1 MTERNLPDPFADPA
15 APSEYGGSAAPGRYP
30 ADFLTE
36 LFRSPLD
43 PSYAAAARRRERTGP
58 PSRRAHLTGRALT
71 AVVLLLVGY
80 LLAVA
85 YKHALADEPNRAR
98 ARAGLVGQI
107 NEMQDETDTLQSRA
121 DQLRE
126 QVAKQRAAALSGSE
140 AAELRNLE
148 AATGLA
154 RVRGSGVVVRVSDA
168 PSGQDAITGKATN
181 DPGRV
186 LDRDLQQIANALF
199 SAGAEAVA
207 VNGQRLTSTSTIRAA
222 GGTILVDFRPVT
234 SPYEVAA
241 IGPDDL
247 ASAFRASA
255 VAQLLKALV
264 DAHGMGY
271 QVREQ
276 GKLTLPGAA
285 EPQLRNATPLR
296 PETPETPGTPGT
308 PTGGSPTPTTGT
320 PTGSPTEGGR

>member
-1 MTERNLPDPFADPA
+1 MSGPKEEFDPNSDPA
-15 APSEYGGSAAPGRYP
+15 APSEYGGTRGGRYP

-36 LFRSPLD
+36 LFRTPLD
-43 PSYAAAARRRERTGP
+43 PSYAAAARQRERLGP
-58 PSRRAHLTGRALT
+58 PGPRERLTGRGLT
-71 AVVLLLVGY
+71 AIVLVLVGF

-85 YKHALADEPNRAR
+85 YRHALADEPNRAR

-107 NEMQDETDTLQSRA
+107 NEMQRDTDTLQIHA

-126 QVAKQRAAALSGSE
+126 EVARQRAAALSGTE
-140 AAELRNLE
+140 AAELRDLE

-154 RVRGSGVVVRVSDA
+154 RVSGRGVVVRVANA
-168 PSGQDAITGKATN
+168 PSSQDAITGKSGN

-199 SAGAEAVA
+199 AGGAEAVA
-207 VNGQRLTSTSTIRAA
+207 VNGQRLTATSTIRAA

-234 SPYEVAA
+234 SPYEVSA

-247 ASAFRASA
+247 ADYFRASS
-255 VAQLLKALV
+255 VAHLLKALA

-271 QVREQ
+271 QVRGV
-276 GKLTLPGAA
+276 GKVTLPGAT
-285 EPQLRNATPLR
+285 EPQLRNATPLH
-296 PETPETPGTPGT
+296 PGVTSSGPAAS
-308 PTGGSPTPTTGT
+308 SPA
-320 PTGSPTEGGR
+320 PTGSPSAAPTEGGR